1 MAHNSGRSVP
11 DIEAVGP
18 NSETIA
24 QWRKNNRI
32 DPFKQIHLV
41 KLSHMRYQHP
51 DLEEIT
57 TFMKDFGMQVAK
69 ATNNKI
75 WFKGY
80 GGDQY
85 VYFAQKG
92 PKEFLGGTF
101 EVESY
106 EDLERATE
114 LPWAVGK
121 IKELGEAPGGGYMLT
136 LQDPEGFPVNLCY
149 GQAAVSVGESQE
161 QLVLN
166 YEDEKKRVRRFQRF
180 ETGPAAVHKVSSG
193 SYVLAGGSQ
202 LTRTHYS

>member
-18 NSETIA
+18 NSETIP
-24 QWRKNNRI
+24 QWRKKNGI
-32 DPFKQIHLV
+32 DPSKQIRLV

-51 DLEEIT
+51 NLEEIT
-57 TFMKDFGMQVAK
+57 TFMKDFGMEVAK
-69 ATNNKI
+69 ATNNKV

-92 PKEFLGGTF
+92 PKEFLGGAF

-106 EDLERATE
+106 QDLERAVE
-114 LPWAVGK
+114 LPGVVGG
-121 IKELGEAPGGGYMLT
+121 IEELGEAPGGGYMLT

-149 GQAAVSVGESQE
+149 GQAAVRAGESQE
-161 QLVLN
+161 QLILN
-166 YEDEKKRVRRFQRF
+166 YENEKKRVRRFQRF
-180 ETGPAAVHKVSSG
+180 ETGPAAVHKVSISII
-193 SYVLAGGSQ
+193 
-202 LTRTHYS
+202 

>member
-18 NSETIA
+18 GSETIA
-24 QWRKNNRI
+24 QWTKNNGI
-32 DPFKQIHLV
+32 DSSKQIRLV

-57 TFMKDFGMQVAK
+57 TFMKDFGMEVFK
-69 ATNNKI
+69 ATNNKV

-106 EDLERATE
+106 EDLERAAE
-114 LPWAVGK
+114 LPGTVGK
-121 IKELGEAPGGGYMLT
+121 IEELRDAPGGGYMLT
-136 LQDPEGFPVNLCY
+136 LQDPEGFPVNLCF
-149 GQAAVSVGESQE
+149 GQAAARPSKSQE

-166 YEDEKKRVRRFQRF
+166 YENEKKRIRRFQRF
-180 ETGPAAVHKVSSG
+180 ETGPAAVHKVSSHLESPG
-193 SYVLAGGSQ
+193 AFD
-202 LTRTHYS
+202 